1 MAQPMDR
8 PTKPRGQATPP
19 SRPPAWP
26 PAPPSASR
34 PPAKP
39 PTATTGAA
47 KPPAKPPTGT
57 SSAAKPPR
65 WDRGRLAS
73 FLLGVLLGMTIML
86 TAGTILWG
94 FGILP
99 ILEVYPQSAACA
111 QLTPFLPMCPTCAA
125 ACPETAVPP
134 GGGGE
139 TPTAPPLSD
148 FLATATAACSV
159 FQSQFPGTPCP

>member
-19 SRPPAWP
+19 SRPPGWP

-39 PTATTGAA
+39 PPAATGAA
-47 KPPAKPPTGT
+47 KPPARPPTGAT
-57 SSAAKPPR
+57 GAAKPPR

-73 FLLGVLLGMTIML
+73 FLLGVLLGMTVML

-99 ILEVYPQSAACA
+99 IIEIYTDQGACPQAA
-111 QLTPFLPMCPTCAA
+111 PFLPMCPTCAA
-125 ACPETAVPP
+125 GCPETAVPHE
-134 GGGGE
+134 GGG
-139 TPTAPPLSD
+139 TPGPEADL
-148 FLATATAACSV
+148 LATATAACSV